1 MLLFFS
7 SYLKAELLRE
17 KKLVTSA
24 EITSTPTH
32 EKQEYEVTTELGL
45 IQLSLLK
52 LRILYSTCEGAKNT
66 SSETHRQQKAVIV
79 PLSLCCFSPYISHLW
94 KSVSIHLVL
103 ISSERHL
110 RNRRNREFSIKSAPN
125 WSLKRRHE
133 GKDFKLLVMLS

>member
-66 SSETHRQQKAVIV
+66 SSETQTTKSCHCAFEFVLLLSVHFSSVEICQYTFSSYFLRKA
-79 PLSLCCFSPYISHLW
+79 S
-94 KSVSIHLVL
+94 
-103 ISSERHL
+103 
-110 RNRRNREFSIKSAPN
+110 
-125 WSLKRRHE
+125 
-133 GKDFKLLVMLS
+133 